1 MTTSVLNQIF
11 KNKFQFPEKV
21 VPPKNTVMD
30 QVKIVRHPD
39 GYGFNFIDIPKSEEP
54 QVRRS
59 EQPRPVRTPPPF
71 TFSGNPPNV
80 EVEAVSLFGGQVT
93 ITR

>member
-30 QVKIVRHPD
+30 QA
-39 GYGFNFIDIPKSEEP
+39 
-54 QVRRS
+54 
-59 EQPRPVRTPPPF
+59 PPPF

>member
-11 KNKFQFPEKV
+11 KNKFQFSEKKEPV
-21 VPPKNTVMD
+21 KSTITD
-30 QVKIVRHPD
+30 QIKVNSGEFTFKPFTTSDESV
-39 GYGFNFIDIPKSEEP
+39 EELLT
-54 QVRRS
+54 
-59 EQPRPVRTPPPF
+59 ETPAPF

-80 EVEAVSLFGGQVT
+80 EVESVSLFGGQVT

>member
-11 KNKFQFPEKV
+11 KNKFKFPEKKEPVKSTITDQIKVNSPEFTFKPFTTSSEV
-21 VPPKNTVMD
+21 VGELLT
-30 QVKIVRHPD
+30 
-39 GYGFNFIDIPKSEEP
+39 E
-54 QVRRS
+54 
-59 EQPRPVRTPPPF
+59 TPAPF

-80 EVEAVSLFGGQVT
+80 EVESVSLFGGQVT

>member
-11 KNKFQFPEKV
+11 KNKFKFPEKKEPV
-21 VPPKNTVMD
+21 KSTITD
-30 QVKIVRHPD
+30 QIKANSSEFAFMTSYEAVKELPT
-39 GYGFNFIDIPKSEEP
+39 E
-54 QVRRS
+54 
-59 EQPRPVRTPPPF
+59 TPAPF

-80 EVEAVSLFGGQVT
+80 EVESVSLFGGQVT

>member
-11 KNKFQFPEKV
+11 KNKFKFPEKKEPV
-21 VPPKNTVMD
+21 KSTITD
-30 QVKIVRHPD
+30 QIKVNSGEFTFKPFTTSDELV
-39 GYGFNFIDIPKSEEP
+39 GELLTE
-54 QVRRS
+54 
-59 EQPRPVRTPPPF
+59 TPAPF

-80 EVEAVSLFGGQVT
+80 EVESVSVFGGQVT

>member
-11 KNKFQFPEKV
+11 KNKFKFPEKKEPV
-21 VPPKNTVMD
+21 KSTITD
-30 QVKIVRHPD
+30 QIKANSGVKPFTTSDESV
-39 GYGFNFIDIPKSEEP
+39 EELLTETL
-54 QVRRS
+54 V
-59 EQPRPVRTPPPF
+59 PF

-80 EVEAVSLFGGQVT
+80 EVESVSLFGGQVT

>member
-11 KNKFQFPEKV
+11 KNKFKFPEKKEPV
-21 VPPKNTVMD
+21 KSTITD
-30 QVKIVRHPD
+30 QIKANS
-39 GYGFNFIDIPKSEEP
+39 GEFTFNPFTTSDESKEKLPTE
-54 QVRRS
+54 
-59 EQPRPVRTPPPF
+59 TPAPF

-80 EVEAVSLFGGQVT
+80 EVESVSLFGGQVT

>member
-11 KNKFQFPEKV
+11 KNKFKFPEKKEPV
-21 VPPKNTVMD
+21 KSTITD
-30 QVKIVRHPD
+30 QIKANSDEFAFMPFTTSYEAVKELPT
-39 GYGFNFIDIPKSEEP
+39 E
-54 QVRRS
+54 
-59 EQPRPVRTPPPF
+59 TPAPF

-80 EVEAVSLFGGQVT
+80 EVESVSLFGGQVT

>member
-11 KNKFQFPEKV
+11 KNKFKFPEKKEPV
-21 VPPKNTVMD
+21 KSTITD
-30 QVKIVRHPD
+30 QIKVNSGEFTFMPFTTSDESV
-39 GYGFNFIDIPKSEEP
+39 EELLT
-54 QVRRS
+54 
-59 EQPRPVRTPPPF
+59 ETPVPF

-80 EVEAVSLFGGQVT
+80 EVESVSLFGGQVT

>member
-11 KNKFQFPEKV
+11 KNKFQFPEKS

-30 QVKIVRHPD
+30 QVKIVNYPG
-39 GYGFNFIDIPKSEEP
+39 GYGIKFTDEP
-54 QVRRS
+54 QVGRS

-80 EVEAVSLFGGQVT
+80 EVESVSLFGGQVT